1 MDGRGRMRLAV
12 LAEQNFNLV
21 DGSTVWLLNLCRM
34 LATLPGVQTTLILK
48 EALSSR
54 VLADD
59 LPANIA
65 LVEPSDIGS
74 QSRLTPDEISSAL
87 ENLEGKVGRFDR
99 IIVRGDEFLSL
110 LLADTDWAG
119 RVIAY
124 SPSAKPRL
132 GASVPKWI
140 ADAKQARAPLLTQ
153 SPISKA
159 IFETF
164 HDYPAALVEVLPPV
178 VHGLPVPQPEATI
191 GQLLVYS
198 GKIDPGYGLEWLC
211 DLIDMPE
218 PDRAFAITVIAGKTI
233 ARSQPMAVAR
243 FEALAEAPGPGI
255 SIRRNLPHS
264 GALSEMA
271 QARFGFCLRSR
282 NYDGNVEISTKVLE
296 FCALGVAPILNDT
309 ALNRDLLGADYP
321 FLFDVALPNI
331 ARRVAEK
338 LSGATEQDM
347 ATARARI
354 SALAEMANS
363 QSGASVLAKVLGKA
377 SPQAEPAR
385 PVALR
390 IASHDNKF
398 LFRFLD
404 RAAHDPGLTLRHETW
419 RGISEAGGALE
430 QTKSGEIIFCEWC
443 GENAVWHSHN
453 KPKGARLI
461 VRLHRFE
468 AYRDFPARVNWPAV
482 DRLIVVS
489 QHFKEMMIEAHSIPA
504 ERIEVLPQYVD
515 CEGLHRK
522 KRSGARFRIGFVG
535 LVPFDHKRLDRA
547 VDFLEALRAKDPR
560 FSLIVRGAMPWKMRW
575 AWDDRPDDRRD
586 YEQVFDR
593 IFSDPNLS
601 GAIRFDPPGSN
612 MEEWFR
618 EVGFVLSTSSSE
630 GCHTAIMEGMASG
643 AMPIVRHWPG
653 AEDIFGDFVHEEAEN
668 AIPLVLAHATE
679 AGWKGRCEGFS
690 DRARG
695 WDVEV
700 FNRKIMELI
709 A

>member
-1 MDGRGRMRLAV
+1 MRLAV

-21 DGSTVWLLNLCRM
+21 DGSTIWLLNLCRM
-34 LATLPGVQTTLILK
+34 LAALPSVETTLILK

-65 LVEPSDIGS
+65 LVEPTEIGS

-87 ENLEGKVGRFDR
+87 ENFEGKFGRFDR
-99 IIVRGDEFLSL
+99 IIVRGDAFLSS
-110 LLADTDWAG
+110 LLANEGWAG

-132 GASVPKWI
+132 DASAPGWI
-140 ADAKQARAPLLTQ
+140 ADAIGSRAPLLTQ

-178 VHGLPVPQPEATI
+178 VHGLPVPPPGPAT
-191 GQLLVYS
+191 GPLLVYS

-218 PDRAFAITVIAGKTI
+218 LDRGFAITVLAGKTI
-233 ARSQPMAVAR
+233 ARAQPLAVAR
-243 FEALAEAPGPGI
+243 FEALAEAPSPGV
-255 SIRRNLPHS
+255 SVHRNLPHS
-264 GALSEMA
+264 AALSEMA
-271 QARFGFCLRSR
+271 RARFGFCLRSSD
-282 NYDGNVEISTKVLE
+282 YDGNVEISTKVLE
-296 FCALGVAPILNDT
+296 FCALGVVPILNDT

-331 ARRVAEK
+331 ASRVAQR
-338 LSGATEQDM
+338 LSGATEQEM

-354 SALAEMANS
+354 SVIAEMAS
-363 QSGASVLAKVLGKA
+363 SRSAASILAKVLGEA
-377 SPQAEPAR
+377 SPQAEPAK

-390 IASHDNKF
+390 VASHDNKF
-398 LFRFLD
+398 LLRFLD
-404 RAAHDPGLTLRHETW
+404 RAAHDPRLTLRRETW
-419 RGISEAGGALE
+419 RGIGEAGNVLE
-430 QTKSGEIIFCEWC
+430 QTSSGETIFCEWC

-468 AYRDFPARVNWPAV
+468 AYRDFPGRVNWPAV

-489 QHFKEMMIEAHSIPA
+489 QHFKKLMIEAHGIPPD
-504 ERIEVLPQYVD
+504 RIDVLPQYVD
-515 CEGLHRK
+515 CEGLRRK
-522 KRSGARFRIGFVG
+522 KRPGARFRIGYVG
-535 LVPFDHKRLDRA
+535 LVPFGHKRLDRA
-547 VDFLEALRAKDPR
+547 VDILEALRAKDPR
-560 FSLIVRGAMPWKMRW
+560 FTLIVRGAMPWKMRW
-575 AWDDRPDDRRD
+575 AWDDSPNDRRA

-601 GAIRFDPPGSN
+601 EAIRFDPPGAD

-643 AMPIVRHWPG
+643 AMPIVRRWPG
-653 AEDIFGDFVHEEAEN
+653 AADLFGDFVHEEAED
-668 AIPLVLAHATE
+668 AIPLALAHATE
-679 AGWKGRCEGFS
+679 AGWEGRCESFS
-690 DRARG
+690 ARARG

-700 FNRKIMELI
+700 FNRKMMELI

>member
-1 MDGRGRMRLAV
+1 MRLAV

-34 LATLPGVQTTLILK
+34 LATLPGVETTLILK
-48 EALSSR
+48 EALSTR
-54 VLADD
+54 VMADD

-65 LVEPSDIGS
+65 VVEPTEIGS

-99 IIVRGDEFLSL
+99 IIVRGDEFLSF
-110 LLADTDWAG
+110 LLADEDWAG

-140 ADAKQARAPLLTQ
+140 ADARQARAPLLTQ

-178 VHGLPVPQPEATI
+178 VHGLPVPQPEMAA
-191 GQLLVYS
+191 GPLLVYS

-218 PDRAFAITVIAGKTI
+218 QERGFAITVIAGKTI
-233 ARSQPMAVAR
+233 AKAQPMAVAR
-243 FEALAEAPGPGI
+243 FEALVEEPGPGI
-255 SIRRNLPHS
+255 SIRRNLSHS
-264 GALSEMA
+264 VALSEMA
-271 QARFGFCLRSR
+271 GARFGFCLRSS

-309 ALNRDLLGADYP
+309 ALNRGLLGADYP
-321 FLFDVALPNI
+321 FLFDVALPNN

-338 LSGATEQDM
+338 LSGATEQEIE
-347 ATARARI
+347 TARARI
-354 SALAEMANS
+354 SVLAEMANS
-363 QSGASVLAKVLGKA
+363 RSGASIIAKVLGEA
-377 SPQAEPAR
+377 SSQAEPAK

-390 IASHDNKF
+390 VSSHDNKF

-404 RAAHDPGLTLRHETW
+404 HAAHDPRLTLRRETW

-430 QTKSGEIIFCEWC
+430 RTQSGEAIFCEWC

-489 QHFKEMMIEAHSIPA
+489 QHFKEMMIKAHGIPA

-522 KRSGARFRIGFVG
+522 KRPGARFRIGYAG
-535 LVPFDHKRLDRA
+535 LVPFGHKRLDRA

-560 FSLIVRGAMPWKMRW
+560 FSMIVRGAMPWKMRW
-575 AWDDRPDDRRD
+575 AWNDRPDDRRA
-586 YEQVFDR
+586 YEQVFER

-643 AMPIVRHWPG
+643 AMPIVRNWPG
-653 AEDIFGDFVHEEAEN
+653 AADIFGDFVHEEAEG
-668 AIPLVLAHATE
+668 AIPSVLAHATE
-679 AGWKGRCEGFS
+679 AGWEGRCDGLS
-690 DRARG
+690 ARARG